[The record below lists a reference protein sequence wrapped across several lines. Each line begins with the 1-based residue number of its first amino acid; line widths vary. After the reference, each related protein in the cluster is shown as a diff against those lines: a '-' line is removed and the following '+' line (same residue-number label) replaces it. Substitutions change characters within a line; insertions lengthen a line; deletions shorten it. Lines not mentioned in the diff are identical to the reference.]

1 MIEKFFQTL
10 TEHIQKQTPDLNTGE
25 TILEFLYE
33 CYSEHNNLEDAQIK
47 ADFEALYEAMNGMD
61 LHEMDQIIYP
71 ICTLCRTH
79 QRSGFEHGV
88 RIGVALAGE
97 LSHHKNES

>member
-25 TILEFLYE
+25 TILKFLYE

-47 ADFEALYEAMNGMD
+47 ADFEALYEAMNGME

-71 ICTLCRTH
+71 VCILCRGH
-79 QRSGFEHGV
+79 QRSGFVEGV
-88 RIGVALAGE
+88 KVGIRLKEEITE
-97 LSHHKNES
+97 

>member
-10 TEHIQKQTPDLNTGE
+10 AEHIQTQTPDLNTGE

-47 ADFEALYEAMNGMD
+47 ADFEALYEAMNGME
-61 LHEMDQIIYP
+61 LHEMDRIIYP
-71 ICTLCRTH
+71 VCKIC
-79 QRSGFEHGV
+79 RSHEKASFIAGV
-88 RIGVALAGE
+88 KVGYHLVKEIV
-97 LSHHKNES
+97 

>member
-10 TEHIQKQTPDLNTGE
+10 TEHIQKQTPDLNTSE

-47 ADFEALYEAMNGMD
+47 ADFEALYEAMNGME
-61 LHEMDQIIYP
+61 LHEMDQIIYLVC
-71 ICTLCRTH
+71 ILCRGH
-79 QRSGFEHGV
+79 QRSGFVEGV
-88 RIGVALAGE
+88 KVGIRLKEEITE
-97 LSHHKNES
+97 

>member
-10 TEHIQKQTPDLNTGE
+10 MEHLQKQTPDLNTGE

-47 ADFEALYEAMNGMD
+47 ADFEALYEAMNGME

-71 ICTLCRTH
+71 VCILCRGH
-79 QRSGFEHGV
+79 QRSGFVNGIM
-88 RIGVALAGE
+88 IGIRMRDELGE
-97 LSHHKNES
+97 

>member
-33 CYSEHNNLEDAQIK
+33 CYSEHNNLEDAQIVN
-47 ADFEALYEAMNGMD
+47 AN
-61 LHEMDQIIYP
+61 IY
-71 ICTLCRTH
+71 
-79 QRSGFEHGV
+79 
-88 RIGVALAGE
+88 
-97 LSHHKNES
+97 LSHILGK